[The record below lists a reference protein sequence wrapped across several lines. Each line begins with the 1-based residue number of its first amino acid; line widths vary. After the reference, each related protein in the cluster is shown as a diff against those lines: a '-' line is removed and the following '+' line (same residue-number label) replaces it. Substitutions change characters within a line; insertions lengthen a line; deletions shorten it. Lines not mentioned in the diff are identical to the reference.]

1 MNAAE
6 IKLDLFRKIDRL
18 PANDLEN
25 IYQSFLALLNA
36 SKEYRLSAEEKNAIM
51 EALEDSQSG
60 NVYSHD
66 DVMDDARNR
75 FPNLRFR

>member
-25 IYQSFLALLNA
+25 IYHSFLALLNA
-36 SKEYRLSAEEKNAIM
+36 SKEYRLSAEEKNAVM
-51 EALEDSQSG
+51 EALEDSKAG
-60 NVYSHD
+60 NVYSREE
-66 DVMDDARNR
+66 VMDDARKR
-75 FPNLRFR
+75 FSNLHFT

>member
-18 PANDLEN
+18 PVNDLEN